1 MGRELKD
8 KVDYLTSTRMLTSDK
23 YGIWG
28 WDIVG
33 IVLGILLLL
42 WGIAIYDIS
51 LLWRV
56 SLIVLGII
64 LLSVCSVRIEK
75 RYRKLK
81 GEIER
86 EI

>member
-42 WGIAIYDIS
+42 WGIVIYDIS

-56 SLIVLGII
+56 SLIFLGII

-75 RYRKLK
+75 RYQKFKRSVMNK
-81 GEIER
+81 I
-86 EI
+86 